1 MADALRVDPEVLV
14 ASGALMDEHSQN
26 VFVTHSSA
34 DQVIESSLGG
44 WVGRSQAALAAR
56 ASEWSMVT
64 TVLSTR
70 LYAHAEGLR
79 VSGMT
84 FAAMDE
90 HADGDLSAVYRPDDR
105 S

>member
-1 MADALRVDPEVLV
+1 
-14 ASGALMDEHSQN
+14 MDEHSQT

-44 WVGRSQAALAAR
+44 WVGRSQAALAAK

-64 TVLSTR
+64 TLLFTR

-84 FAAMDE
+84 FAAMDGRAGGE
-90 HADGDLSAVYRPDDR
+90 LAAVYRPDER

>member
-44 WVGRSQAALAAR
+44 WAGRSQAALAAK

-64 TVLSTR
+64 ADLSTR

-90 HADGDLSAVYRPDDR
+90 RAGGELAAVYRPDHR